1 MANVCRRALYQQ
13 DFTFI
18 CTNTHARNRLVLIW
32 YGTVKQWLVIALASK
47 IDISL
52 RNWKFQQR
60 KDRETERGRKKEKE
74 GKKKREERKKEGR
87 EERRKTKKNCN
98 LIIAKC

>member
-1 MANVCRRALYQQ
+1 MLANVCRRALYQQ

-47 IDISL
+47 IGISL
-52 RNWKFQQR
+52 RNWKFEQR
-60 KDRETERGRKKEKE
+60 KESERDRERKKERKRE
-74 GKKKREERKKEGR
+74 GKKKKEKGRKEEPWASSL
-87 EERRKTKKNCN
+87 RRR
-98 LIIAKC
+98 